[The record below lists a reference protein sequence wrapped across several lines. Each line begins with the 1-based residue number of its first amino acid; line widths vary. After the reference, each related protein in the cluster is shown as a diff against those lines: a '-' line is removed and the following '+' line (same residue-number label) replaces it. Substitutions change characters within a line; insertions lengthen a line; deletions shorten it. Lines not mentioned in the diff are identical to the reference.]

1 MMVIQLGPR
10 IISKHLRDKRRSLV
24 TAEGSAMTLQVS
36 SLIPIPLYYQT
47 IEQLRQQ
54 IHSSALKPG
63 DILPGEGRICL
74 ETGLYRMTA
83 SYQPI
88 QEQHSGHESDGNERF
103 RVSKNQSVN
112 RETATNNNPRAGS
125 RKFHPGGIFS

>member
-1 MMVIQLGPR
+1 MMVIQLGVR

-24 TAEGSAMTLQVS
+24 AAEGSAMTLQVS
-36 SLIPIPLYYQT
+36 SLIPLYYQT

-103 RVSKNQSVN
+103 RVPKNQSVN

-125 RKFHPGGIFS
+125 GKFHPGGIFS